1 MPRILCMEY
10 YEHKNFNSYQA
21 GRNLAMI
28 CLYFQYL
35 FMRSGTTGKLEL
47 LSSIVPRVA
56 LACGLV
62 LMSVTACGLRQFL
75 RLQSNPSTATYWS
88 RTSLAQSFGVRGLT
102 EHPWCWWWSPSFVYH
117 FHLMGHHNGLQEA
130 LDPSPGDVRTL
141 LLLPETV
148 YLKS

>member
-21 GRNLAMI
+21 GRNLAVI

-56 LACGLV
+56 LACRNSHHV
-62 LMSVTACGLRQFL
+62 S
-75 RLQSNPSTATYWS
+75 Y
-88 RTSLAQSFGVRGLT
+88 SFWIGAR
-102 EHPWCWWWSPSFVYH
+102 
-117 FHLMGHHNGLQEA
+117 
-130 LDPSPGDVRTL
+130 
-141 LLLPETV
+141 
-148 YLKS
+148 